1 MDSYLY
7 PFYLDAF
14 KKLDKSGKGF
24 VSKDDWENSAART
37 TKATGI
43 KFTKMQMSGMWGYLD
58 SNGDGQIDFKELQAA
73 TGNNEAKNR
82 LVDILSIFPFPFLLL
97 SISICVKY
105 R

>member
-24 VSKDDWENSAART
+24 VSKDDWENSAARA

-58 SNGDGQIDFKELQAA
+58 SNGDGQVDFKELQAA
-73 TGNNEAKNR
+73 TDNNEAKNR
-82 LVDILSIFPFPFLLL
+82 LVDIYI
-97 SISICVKY
+97 SISISVTFNFYLC
-105 R
+105 